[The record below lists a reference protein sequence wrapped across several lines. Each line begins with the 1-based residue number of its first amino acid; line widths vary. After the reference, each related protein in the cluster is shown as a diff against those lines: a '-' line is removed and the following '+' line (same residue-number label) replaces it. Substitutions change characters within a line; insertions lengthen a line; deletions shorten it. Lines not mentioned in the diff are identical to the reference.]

1 MQRRTFLKLA
11 MMMTAHCAKSPSAQG
26 PQRLGLAS
34 DRDGYFYAPP
44 RHHNAPVV
52 LYLHGATGSGERA
65 IGRFTEY
72 AERTGTIVVAPD
84 SREYTWGLV
93 TGDEKADL
101 AFIDRALNKIFA
113 RCSVD
118 AKRIAVAGFS
128 DGASAA
134 LSWGL
139 LDGERFCGIAAFS
152 PGFIH
157 LSAEPHGRPKVFIS
171 HGTQLDSVDR
181 SLRPAHRR
189 RAEERRIRRE
199 LSGVRRRAHG
209 AAGDPRH
216 RPHVAARV
224 SSTTVTSSSICSPG
238 IARTSAISASMSAA
252 RAAICSTRS

>member
-11 MMMTAHCAKSPSAQG
+11 MVMTAHCAKSPSALPDGLLHARPQSAPPSPLTTPH

-65 IGRFTEY
+65 IGRFTEF
-72 AERTGTIVVAPD
+72 ADRTGAIVVAPD

-93 TGDEKADL
+93 TSDEDADL

-113 RCSVD
+113 SCSVD
-118 AKRIAVAGFS
+118 ARRIAVAGFS

-139 LDGERFCGIAAFS
+139 LNGDLFCGAAAFS

-171 HGTQLDSVDR
+171 HGTQDSILPIDR
-181 SLRPAHRR
+181 CG
-189 RAEERRIRRE
+189 RRI
-199 LSGVRRRAHG
+199 
-209 AAGDPRH
+209 
-216 RPHVAARV
+216 
-224 SSTTVTSSSICSPG
+224 
-238 IARTSAISASMSAA
+238 A
-252 RAAICSTRS
+252 RALESAGYDVNYKEFDGEHTVPPEIRDTGLTWLLG